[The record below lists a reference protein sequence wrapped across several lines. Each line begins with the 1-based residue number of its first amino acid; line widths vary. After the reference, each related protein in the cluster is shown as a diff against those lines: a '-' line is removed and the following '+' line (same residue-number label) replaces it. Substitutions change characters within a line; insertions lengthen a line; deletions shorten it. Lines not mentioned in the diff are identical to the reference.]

1 MCDAKYTESFSD
13 INTLNVSVLLILT
26 CSNLPQTLRM
36 FSLKTLE
43 KEHALRTHVYGRLV
57 IELICINYFLLIIQG
72 F

>member
-36 FSLKTLE
+36 FSLQTLE
-43 KEHALRTHVYGRLV
+43 KEYALRTHVYGRLV

>member
-1 MCDAKYTESFSD
+1 MCDAKYSESFSD

-36 FSLKTLE
+36 FSLKTVE
-43 KEHALRTHVYGRLV
+43 KEYALRTHVYGRLV

>member
-43 KEHALRTHVYGRLV
+43 KEYALRTHVYGRLV